1 MIRIYVLLYVF
12 CISIFAMGCS
22 RMPPIVNNTVDIVAL
37 DDDTISLR
45 ARSLEDKDIAALRKF
60 NNLQHLDFRGG
71 CAIMEA
77 PITDQGVA
85 ELCELPLSHLEYL
98 NLGYCHNLTDISLN
112 NLGDKNWDNLL
123 WLMLFECPLITDAG
137 IPHIANMES
146 LEWLSFAYNTQ
157 LTGES
162 LDSLSEL
169 PNLYSID
176 LRGCSGITN
185 DGIEAI
191 KQLHNIKVL
200 SLEGCS
206 SISAN
211 QLIDIQKALPDGVR
225 LDVGKGLKTLPNE
238 SSGYCLF
245 KE

>member
-1 MIRIYVLLYVF
+1 MKKIYTCIILCIVLSTV
-12 CISIFAMGCS
+12 GCV
-22 RMPPIVNNTVDIVAL
+22 RLPPIVNNTVDINAL
-37 DDDTISLR
+37 DDETMSLR

-98 NLGYCHNLTDISLN
+98 NLGYCHNLTDNALMSI
-112 NLGDKNWDNLL
+112 GDKDWANLS

-137 IPHIANMES
+137 IPHIANIETM
-146 LEWLSFAYNTQ
+146 EWLSFAYNTQ
-157 LTGES
+157 LTGET
-162 LDSLSEL
+162 LNSLSKL

-176 LRGCSGITN
+176 LRGCTGLTN

-191 KQLHNIKVL
+191 KQLQNIKWL
-200 SLEGCS
+200 NLEGCS

-211 QLIDIQKALPDGVR
+211 QLNEIQKALPDGVH

-238 SSGYCLF
+238 SSGYCIF